1 MIKGNIKE
9 EDKAYMQRAL
19 MLAEKGRG
27 WTNPNPMVGAVIVKE
42 GRIIGEG
49 YHERCGEGHAEVNAF
64 ANATEDP
71 EGAELYVT
79 LEPCSHYGKTPPC
92 ADLIVR
98 KKIKRVVIAALDPNP
113 LVSGR
118 GVRKLEEAGIEVASG
133 LLEEESIR
141 LNEIFMKYIRKKE
154 PFVLL
159 KSAMSL
165 DGKIATAA
173 GESKWISNEASR
185 RHSQG
190 LRNQY
195 MGILV
200 GIQTVLEDDPQLTC
214 RIPGGKNP
222 VRIVA
227 DSKLRIPENAKILD
241 EQEKAATILAI
252 AEAEDPEKEK
262 RLLERGIR
270 IMKLP
275 DKEGRVDLKKL
286 FLRLGQD
293 GMDSILIEGGGN
305 LAGSAVKTGMIDRVI
320 VYLAPMILGGREA
333 KSPVEGEGFA
343 KLKDA
348 LRLEEMEVIP
358 LDGDL
363 AITGRVVKE
372 CLPES

>member
-1 MIKGNIKE
+1 MIKGRIKE
-9 EDKAYMQRAL
+9 EDKQYMQRAL
-19 MLAEKGRG
+19 ALAEKGKG

-71 EGAELYVT
+71 EDAELYVT

-92 ADLIVR
+92 ADLIIR
-98 KKIKRVVIAALDPNP
+98 KRIKRVVIAALDPNP

-118 GVRKLEEAGIEVASG
+118 GVKKLEEAGIEVVSG
-133 LLEEESIR
+133 LLEEESR
-141 LNEIFMKYIRKKE
+141 KLNEIFMKYIRKKE
-154 PFVLL
+154 PFLLL

-165 DGKIATAA
+165 DGKIATVT
-173 GESKWISNEASR
+173 GESKWISNECSR
-185 RHSQG
+185 THSQS

-200 GIQTVLEDDPQLTC
+200 GIQTVLEDDPRLTC
-214 RIPGGKNP
+214 RLPGGKSP
-222 VRIVA
+222 IRIVA
-227 DSKLRIPENAKILD
+227 DSRLRIPENAKILE
-241 EQEKAATILAI
+241 EQDRATTILAI
-252 AEAEDPEKEK
+252 GVADEPEKEK
-262 RLLERGIR
+262 RLLARGIQ
-270 IMKLP
+270 ILKLP
-275 DKEGRVDLKKL
+275 DEKGRVDLTKL
-286 FLRLGQD
+286 FLRLGQE
-293 GMDSILIEGGGN
+293 GIDSVLIEGGGS

-320 VYLAPMILGGREA
+320 TYIAPMILGGREA

-343 KLKDA
+343 NLKNA

-363 AITGRVVKE
+363 AVTGKVVKE

>member
-1 MIKGNIKE
+1 MIKGKIKE
-9 EDKAYMQRAL
+9 EDKQYMQRAL

-27 WTNPNPMVGAVIVKE
+27 WTNPNPMVGAVIVKD

-71 EGAELYVT
+71 EDADLYVT

-92 ADLIVR
+92 ADLIIR

-118 GVRKLEEAGIEVASG
+118 GVKKLEEAGIEVASG

-190 LRNQY
+190 LRKQY

-214 RIPGGKNP
+214 RIPGGRNP

-241 EQEKAATILAI
+241 EQEKATTILAI
-252 AEAEDPEKEK
+252 AEAEEPEKEK

-270 IMKLP
+270 IIKLP

-293 GMDSILIEGGGN
+293 GMDSILIEGGGS

-320 VYLAPMILGGREA
+320 TYLAPMILGGKEA

-348 LRLEEMEVIP
+348 LRLEKMEVIP
-358 LDGDL
+358 LDGNL